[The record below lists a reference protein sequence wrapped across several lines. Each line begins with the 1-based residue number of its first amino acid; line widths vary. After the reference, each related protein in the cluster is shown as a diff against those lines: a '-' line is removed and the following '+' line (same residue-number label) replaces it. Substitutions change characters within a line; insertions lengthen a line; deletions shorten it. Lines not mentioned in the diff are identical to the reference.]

1 MTTNK
6 QLNHGKLGPQA
17 LKASA
22 GRGKR
27 AFRKHEVATEVS
39 SGKVAQIQ
47 HAYVSYLNHCLYPIR
62 DACEKP
68 EANPGSVEIASKV
81 LGDLQVSKAE
91 IASFEKR
98 STIHGDLGSYDDSM
112 RRVAMTFM
120 DALNL
125 YLDES
130 KNKRKSS

>member
-1 MTTNK
+1 MLRTLND
-6 QLNHGKLGPQA
+6 QL
-17 LKASA
+17 
-22 GRGKR
+22 
-27 AFRKHEVATEVS
+27 
-39 SGKVAQIQ
+39 I
-47 HAYVSYLNHCLYPIR
+47 YLELPHNFNHCLYPIR